1 MVAAP
6 RCRAVHFAQQSVQGS
21 APCVKRSS
29 HGDIVD
35 LCRTLWHRQ
44 CVPNLSSCSLPHT
57 LSLPSPQWCRIV
69 FVDLAPQVGVWRAVT
84 LRALSSGT
92 SSVCLSCT
100 PAAFRIR
107 ASWVPGKKN
116 LGRGW
121 SITYCTGSRRLIRC
135 SRRLVPCSR
144 RLVPCCRRALQ
155 PCSGSRRLV
164 PCSRRLDPH
173 SRRLGSTKAGYK
185 SGVPAKDVS
194 FERTSAST
202 NGCRLGRNSIVET
215 ESPPQPHTEW
225 QDLGGLASRVHQSSQ
240 QQ

>member
-1 MVAAP
+1 MLFYDVIALHTGVALVAAP

-57 LSLPSPQWCRIV
+57 PSLPSPQWCRIV

-107 ASWVPGKKN
+107 ASWVKLTQEAYPLQQEACPLQQEACPLLPK
-116 LGRGW
+116 
-121 SITYCTGSRRLIRC
+121 SIA
-135 SRRLVPCSR
+135 
-144 RLVPCCRRALQ
+144 ALQ
-155 PCSGSRRLV
+155 RKQEACPLQQ
-164 PCSRRLDPH
+164 
-173 SRRLGSTKAGYK
+173 
-185 SGVPAKDVS
+185 
-194 FERTSAST
+194 
-202 NGCRLGRNSIVET
+202 ET
-215 ESPPQPHTEW
+215 
-225 QDLGGLASRVHQSSQ
+225 
-240 QQ
+240 